1 MPANISDA
9 KPERQRVHNIMADKN
24 IIKRDSRLKRA
35 ARIRNKV
42 KGTSERPRLVVFKS
56 LKHVYAQLVNDAEQ
70 KTITGVS
77 SHKGSANATGKKT
90 VIAGTVG
97 KAIAEKAIALGI
109 KEVVFDRSGYRYH
122 GKIKAL
128 AEAARKAGLKF

>member
-1 MPANISDA
+1 
-9 KPERQRVHNIMADKN
+9 MADKN
-24 IIKRDSRLKRA
+24 TVKLESRLKRA
-35 ARIRNKV
+35 SRIRRKI
-42 KGTSERPRLVVFKS
+42 KGDTERPRLVVFKS
-56 LKHVYAQLVNDAEQ
+56 LKHVYAQLVNDQEH

-77 SHKGSANATGKKT
+77 SHAGSVNATGKKT
-90 VIAGTVG
+90 VMAASVG
-97 KAIAEKAIALGI
+97 KAIAEKAISMGI